1 MTQEEF
7 DSLAVFVAVVEEL
20 RREPFFSED
29 NHYRLTTFNSGSAE
43 NASALFCHPAFLKSA
58 VLPFRKIWMP
68 SERCAFRNHDGT
80 GGIRDLVFHEHPDKK
95 LKDGNHYWFY
105 ESFDQQLSA
114 PADFVKETRSD
125 IIDIWI
131 NTQAAHT
138 GKKELSGKGKKPNK
152 LVGRF
157 TLRDFDAWAARIGRA
172 KFEFLFRSSLQT
184 IGSIY
189 VGFAETLAIPLFKDL
204 RKQGWVPGFEA
215 EMALKYNPYP
225 DQRYQIMS
233 DDPFWHLDRES
244 MEDTFDRLLAR
255 QRFSGLHDF
264 LRGLVPN
271 KPEALAAVCQF
282 EQFGALLKGC
292 SAIILEKDSKIDGSL
307 LRRSGPPGFEAYEGR
322 AVRFKGDSEGAL
334 RRVYSE
340 FRTCLF
346 EERKRQKYQRK
357 YGEW

>member
-7 DSLAVFVAVVEEL
+7 DGLATFVAVVEEL

-29 NHYRLTTFNSGSAE
+29 NHDRLATCNSGSAE
-43 NASALFCHPAFLKSA
+43 NASAFFCHPAFLKSA
-58 VLPFRKIWMP
+58 VLPFRKIWMS

-80 GGIRDLVFHEHPDKK
+80 GGIRDLVFREHPDQT
-95 LKDGNHYWFY
+95 LKDGHHYWFY
-105 ESFDQQLSA
+105 ESFERKLKQQAHWSH
-114 PADFVKETRSD
+114 KSNSE
-125 IIDIWI
+125 IISIWI
-131 NTQAAHT
+131 NTQVAHT
-138 GKKELSGKGKKPNK
+138 GPKDPNK
-152 LVGRF
+152 KKSWEFELA
-157 TLRDFDAWAARIGRA
+157 DFDQWATQIGRE

-184 IGSIY
+184 IGSSY
-189 VGFAETLAIPLFKDL
+189 VGFAETLAIPLFKEL

-225 DQRYQIMS
+225 DQRYQIMF

-255 QRFSGLHDF
+255 QRFSGLHGF
-264 LRGLVPN
+264 LRGLIPK

-292 SAIILEKDSKIDGSL
+292 SATILEKNSKIDGNL

-322 AVRFKGDSEGAL
+322 AVRFKGDSEDAL

-346 EERKRQKYQRK
+346 EERKRQKRQPK
-357 YGEW
+357 WDEW